1 MSPKLILIWE
11 ISGMFFI
18 IVGGSLLHFTFKWS
32 GFWTPAALFSAV
44 NESVWEHLKLG
55 FWPAFLF
62 GLIEAAFMYGRVN
75 NFLLAKG
82 CVLYLIP
89 ISIVILYYLYTS
101 VVGHHILFMD
111 ILIFVLSVVGA
122 QYMSYRILLT
132 EHHYPVANAIAVLLI
147 IISVAAF
154 SLLSY
159 HPLKSSFFRDQT
171 TGQYGISKRRDL

>member
-1 MSPKLILIWE
+1 
-11 ISGMFFI
+11 MFFI
-18 IVGGSLLHFTFKWS
+18 IMMGSLLHFTFRWS

-62 GLIEAAFMYGRVN
+62 GLIEAAFMYRRVN

-101 VVGHHILFMD
+101 VVGHHIFFMD

-132 EHHYPVANAIAVLLI
+132 ERHYPVASAISVLLI
-147 IISVAAF
+147 IIAVAAF
-154 SLLSY
+154 SFLSY
-159 HPLKSSFFRDQT
+159 HPLRASLFQDPT
-171 TGQYGISKRRDL
+171 TGQYGITKKRGF